1 MDLKKLNYKV
11 EGDSTVQYI
20 FIATNASPDSVDLS
34 KQLHKSASDAQYSP
48 HVTKVVS

>member
-1 MDLKKLNYKV
+1 MDIKKLNYKV

-34 KQLHKSASDAQYSP
+34 KQLHKVHQTLSTV
-48 HVTKVVS
+48 HM

>member
-20 FIATNASPDSVDLS
+20 FIATNASPDSVDP
-34 KQLHKSASDAQYSP
+34 KQLHRVHQTLSTV
-48 HVTKVVS
+48 HM